1 MQHTDPLTAP
11 EAHSVPASGCGPLD
25 VSSSVGG
32 SGGAVGLDG
41 GGRCSGGDVSSAAG
55 GEGLGEAR
63 GGITHGAGWVGEHRW
78 RSMRIVE
85 GQQLYLVV

>member
-1 MQHTDPLTAP
+1 MQQTDPLTAP
-11 EAHSVPASGCGPLD
+11 EAHSVLASGCGPLT
-25 VSSSVGG
+25 SSVGG

-41 GGRCSGGDVSSAAG
+41 GGRCSGRDVSSAAG

>member
-1 MQHTDPLTAP
+1 MQQTDPLTAP
-11 EAHSVPASGCGPLD
+11 EAHNVLASGCGPLD

-32 SGGAVGLDG
+32 SGGAVGVDG
-41 GGRCSGGDVSSAAG
+41 GGRDVSSAAGEWLG

-78 RSMRIVE
+78 RTMRIVE